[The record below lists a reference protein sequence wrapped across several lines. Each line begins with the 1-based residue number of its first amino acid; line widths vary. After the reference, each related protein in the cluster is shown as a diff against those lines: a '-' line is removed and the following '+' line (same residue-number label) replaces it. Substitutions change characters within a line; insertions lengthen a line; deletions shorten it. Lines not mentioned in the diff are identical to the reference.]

1 VHTNLSVNLK
11 SYAVQVAIYMP
22 LLWALRHIINL
33 TDTKFGCGVSQCGV
47 YATYINTKLTK
58 SWSIPVADAIE
69 KGIFIMKR
77 SLEILRQTLS
87 DGNVSQ
93 PRDCQFRQLLAATSL
108 LDAIGKPTNKNID
121 AAMNGNI
128 LQMWHPYQN

>member
-1 VHTNLSVNLK
+1 M
-11 SYAVQVAIYMP
+11 Q
-22 LLWALRHIINL
+22 
-33 TDTKFGCGVSQCGV
+33 
-47 YATYINTKLTK
+47 
-58 SWSIPVADAIE
+58 
-69 KGIFIMKR
+69 R

-93 PRDCQFRQLLAATSL
+93 HRDCQSRQLLAATSL

>member
-1 VHTNLSVNLK
+1 MHKNLSVNLK

-22 LLWALRHIINL
+22 LLWALRHIMNL

-47 YATYINTKLTK
+47 YAIYINGKLTK
-58 SWSIPVADAIE
+58 SWSIAVADAIE
-69 KGIFIMKR
+69 KGIFTMKG

-93 PRDCQFRQLLAATSL
+93 FGDCQSGQLIATTYL
-108 LDAIGKPTNKNID
+108 VDAIEKPMDTDIS
-121 AAMNGNI
+121 GPI